1 MVALFMFLC
10 EKRRRF
16 VYLDLDLDPDLDQSF
31 QSANGHFYC
40 WMMKGSVKVILLGCE
55 DGLER
60 WAPAVSLGMDLRISF
75 F

>member
-1 MVALFMFLC
+1 MFLC

-16 VYLDLDLDPDLDQSF
+16 VYLDLDLDLDLDQSF
-31 QSANGHFYC
+31 QSVNGHFYC
-40 WMMKGSVKVILLGCE
+40 WMVKGSVKVILLGCE